1 MRLRLASL
9 AVTALAVLPAC
20 GGGVSFSAGTSAT
33 AGFAAVRGV
42 LVNPGTPFDDR
53 FGAAVAWLDWDD
65 DGRLDVAVGLPGA
78 EAPGV
83 ITEAGLVALYL
94 QSAAGTFPSVPS
106 RTFVASNWAATSR
119 IQGADF
125 GETLAVGDFD
135 GDGLDD
141 LAIGAPGDLAGA
153 TPGAGRV
160 YLLFNTSDAGH
171 VGLAVGPF
179 ADPAGP
185 VTNALFGA
193 ALAAGPIGAD
203 LPFDLAVGAPGTTL
217 MAIGGI
223 GRVTV
228 FQGDGAAALFGTV
241 STRSIFSPTAVAG
254 TGFGAALA
262 IGDVRGDT
270 KGELI
275 AGAPG
280 GGTGDGEFHVYEADA
295 AFAFT
300 NVQTR
305 LPSGLP
311 GVTIEFGSS
320 LALVDVGGD
329 GDLDLAVGAPFADA
343 GAEIEAG
350 LVDIQLNVGGTF
362 STTGAPLADVTPE
375 TGARFGDVL
384 AAGDVNDDARDDLV
398 VGAPDATVGPTLGAG
413 HVTFFAGGGP
423 DFVLSD
429 AADVYVSSTVLTDAA
444 FGAALALGDS
454 NGDGFL
460 DLLVGAPGPS
470 SALTAIEGTVE
481 LLFGQP

>member
-9 AVTALAVLPAC
+9 AVAVLAVLPAC

-33 AGFAAVRGV
+33 AGFAPGRGV
-42 LVNPGTPFDDR
+42 LFNPGTQFDER
-53 FGAAVAWLDWDD
+53 FGAAVAWLDWND
-65 DGRLDVAVGLPGA
+65 DGRLDVAVGMPGA
-78 EAPGV
+78 EAPGIV
-83 ITEAGLVALYL
+83 TEAGLVALYL
-94 QSAAGTFPSVPS
+94 QSVAGTFPSLPS

-119 IQGADF
+119 VQGAVF

-141 LAIGAPGDLAGA
+141 LAIGAPGDSAGA

-160 YLLFNTSDAGH
+160 YVLFNTSDAGH
-171 VGLAVGPF
+171 TGLAVGPF

-193 ALAAGPIGAD
+193 ALAAGPIGVD

-217 MAIGGI
+217 GMVGGI

-228 FQGDGAAALFGTV
+228 FQGNGTASFFGTV
-241 STRSIFSPTAVAG
+241 STRTLDSPTALAG

-275 AGAPG
+275 VGAPG
-280 GGTGDGEFHVYEADA
+280 GGTGEGEFHVYEADG

-300 NVQTR
+300 IAQTR

-311 GVTIEFGSS
+311 GLTIEFGSS
-320 LALVDVGGD
+320 LALLDVGGD
-329 GDLDLAVGAPFADA
+329 GDLDLAVGAPFADS

-362 STTGAPLADVTPE
+362 STTGVPLADVTPE

-398 VGAPDATVGPTLGAG
+398 VGAPDATVGSTAGAG
-413 HVTFFAGGGP
+413 HATLFVGGGP
-423 DFVLSD
+423 DFVVSD
-429 AADVYVSSTVLTDAA
+429 VDDVYVATSVLTDAA

-460 DLLVGAPGPS
+460 DLLVGAPGVTNGNPNVD
-470 SALTAIEGTVE
+470 GTVE